1 MNQNRFITGLVLY
14 VLAMFF
20 LIMASFYSF
29 ALIKVGFAD
38 EDVLQRTFAYH
49 TLGVFFS
56 FLTLLCIVLMIVY
69 VVKAGA
75 EEVEQYV

>member
-1 MNQNRFITGLVLY
+1 MDQNRFITGLVLY

-20 LIMASFYSF
+20 LIMAAFYSF

-38 EDVLQRTFAYH
+38 EDVLQYTMNYSI
-49 TLGVFFS
+49 LGVFFS

-69 VVKAGA
+69 IVKAGA
-75 EEVEQYV
+75 EEVKQYV